1 MFHASIGPF
10 RVPAQE
16 GEALYGTLYG
26 AAMVQRWWLME
37 ADPGTADTLVGGAL
51 PWWPESPMAALLQA
65 ILPLDPGFS
74 LGLLIAGAVWLAGYG
89 PYRLGRAVVG
99 AGWGPLVAGLAV
111 QSSPMVLRGIPGTDL
126 AALGVGALALGLA
139 EPRLAWLGGL
149 WSWPAA
155 LFLAGA
161 GLFRR
166 NLWLLLAGL
175 PVLAALF
182 PETAVPGALSSSSP
196 PLPSA
201 PGYFGKSGALFPMPP
216 PETVELRQR
225 ARETGLWLSAGEPA
239 GKLPPLT
246 PGSMGT
252 DGTMPGGEGNILLP
266 GGTPTDPVNE
276 NGGAQPNLRP
286 GLPGGQPMPEAPL
299 PGGLGSDPGAIP
311 EGPQR
316 HWIGAVLVP
325 LQRLHGGPVLL
336 VGLLL
341 GLLDPRA
348 RRWSVAGLTLWFGIT
363 AVYGWQSFP
372 EEAEVAPHTVSAL
385 RLLLDGDQIAALP
398 GRPDGLAFG
407 ALIGVCGALGLAS
420 FFRGGRLWFSPLILL
435 GVLLENPRL
444 AAPVTPLLPDP
455 LLQVLA
461 ALPGG
466 GMIVF
471 PAPQA
476 PYFQGTR
483 SGARVLWEAALAGKR
498 LPAAP
503 EPVVAG
509 VVAALS
515 REVELPVDVQASRWF
530 WAAPAEAPF
539 EQALAQDYA
548 YMIVDMGGVPQPLRP
563 RLDGWLAA
571 EVGMPLAREGGR
583 LLYDLQRGPAGI
595 ASPLDALP
603 GQEGRGEKQPLL
615 PPLGDKGQPP
625 MLPPMDGTG
634 QRPPQPP

>member
-10 RVPAQE
+10 RVPAQD
-16 GEALYGTLYG
+16 GEALYGSLYG

-37 ADPGTADTLVGGAL
+37 ADPGTADTLVGDTR

-65 ILPLDPGFS
+65 VLPLDPGFS

-89 PYRLGRAVVG
+89 PYRLGRSAVG
-99 AGWGPLVAGLAV
+99 SGWGPVVAGLAV

-155 LFLAGA
+155 VFLAGA
-161 GLFRR
+161 GVVRR
-166 NLWLLLAGL
+166 NLWLMIAGL
-175 PVLAALF
+175 PALAALF
-182 PETAVPGALSSSSP
+182 PATDLPGALSSSPS

-225 ARETGLWLSAGEPA
+225 ARQTGLWLSAGESA
-239 GKLPPLT
+239 
-246 PGSMGT
+246 
-252 DGTMPGGEGNILLP
+252 
-266 GGTPTDPVNE
+266 
-276 NGGAQPNLRP
+276 GAQPTSRP
-286 GLPGGQPMPEAPL
+286 GLPGGQAPPGAPL
-299 PGGLGSDPGAIP
+299 PGALGTDPGAAP

-325 LQRLHGGPVLL
+325 MQRIHGGPVLL
-336 VGLLL
+336 LGLLL

-348 RRWSVAGLTLWFGIT
+348 RRWSVVGLTLWAGIT
-363 AVYGWQSFP
+363 AAYGWQSFP
-372 EEAEVAPHTVSAL
+372 EEAEVAPHTVSGL
-385 RLLLDGDQIAALP
+385 RLLLNGAQIAALP

-407 ALIGVCGALGLAS
+407 ALMGICGAVGLAS

-461 ALPGG
+461 ALPEGA
-466 GMIVF
+466 MIVF

-483 SGARVLWEAALAGKR
+483 SSARVLWEAALAGKR
-498 LPAAP
+498 LPAEP
-503 EPVVAG
+503 EPAVAG
-509 VVAALS
+509 VIASLS
-515 REVELPVDVQASRWF
+515 RELDLPVDVQASQWF
-530 WAAPAEAPF
+530 WAAPAEAPY
-539 EQALAQDYA
+539 EQALAQGYA
-548 YMIVDMGGVPQPLRP
+548 YMVVDLGGVPQPLRP
-563 RLDGWLAA
+563 RLDGRLAA
-571 EVGMPLAREGGR
+571 DVGMPLAREGGR

-595 ASPLDALP
+595 ASPLDGGPGAGTKPPLP
-603 GQEGRGEKQPLL
+603 PLNPEEPRL
-615 PPLGDKGQPP
+615 PPLGPQ
-625 MLPPMDGTG
+625 
-634 QRPPQPP
+634 PQPPPVERPPGLPPQDGADLQPPSPPTPTVP